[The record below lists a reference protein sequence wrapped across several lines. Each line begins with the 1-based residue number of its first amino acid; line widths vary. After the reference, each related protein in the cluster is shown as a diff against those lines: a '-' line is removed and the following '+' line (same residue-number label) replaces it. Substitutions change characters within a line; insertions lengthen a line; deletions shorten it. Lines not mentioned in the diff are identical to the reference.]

1 MARGRAGGSGGRP
14 QPGTGTDAD
23 GVWCCHVSAASPSSG
38 SCGQA
43 GHALVKAAVFAVVP
57 AQDNVWEPSLHPE
70 AAVPVLKQEPDC
82 RPLLHRCT
90 AGSSAGVAILAP

>member
-38 SCGQA
+38 SCGD
-43 GHALVKAAVFAVVP
+43 HALVKAAVFAGVP
-57 AQDNVWEPSLHPE
+57 AQDNVWEPSLQPE

-90 AGSSAGVAILAP
+90 AGSSAGVAILA